1 MWAFVT
7 AALAAV
13 VAFGGAALWI
23 ISSRGSAE
31 RQLQQTSRDFAHA
44 RRRAREQ
51 AGAIRTALDS
61 YETDAA
67 PLGVREQLLVQ
78 EVRML
83 LLDRCPYDSDG

>member
-1 MWAFVT
+1 MWAFLT

-23 ISSRGSAE
+23 VSSRGSAE

-44 RRRAREQ
+44 RRRCRDQIASVRD
-51 AGAIRTALDS
+51 ALDS
-61 YETDAA
+61 YEAEAA
-67 PLGVREQLLVQ
+67 PVGHREQLLIQ